1 MEHINSDII
10 INIWSYVGKTSLC
23 LTISPV
29 RENIYKIMNSFK
41 ESPIVLNYRLIK
53 WKKIIT
59 NRPVRA
65 TMKVEVQKQ
74 YLLKGVDPINISNNN
89 INIIG
94 STKNKILPIEFI
106 QQSLIPDRTYK
117 ITWDIFQ
124 CSCDDFK
131 RAKLY
136 SIFWNN
142 Y

>member
-1 MEHINSDII
+1 
-10 INIWSYVGKTSLC
+10 
-23 LTISPV
+23 
-29 RENIYKIMNSFK
+29 MNSFK